1 MLSHPGFCPGF
12 CCDSVFSYRFFRS
25 RWWRNAIRTQAAN
38 EDGAR
43 RCFLVGIAGRGR
55 PQGQHLHISL
65 GCICMYPALLNRQV
79 SDSLRDTKQE
89 QQDEDQVQLAA
100 AVKKLEEV

>member
-1 MLSHPGFCPGF
+1 MPTLFSVTDRLST
-12 CCDSVFSYRFFRS
+12 FFRVHTAR
-25 RWWRNAIRTQAAN
+25 RWWPNAIRTQAAN

-43 RCFLVGIAGRGR
+43 RCLLVGIAGRGR